1 MNQQQ
6 IALWFRVVTTV
17 LILFGLIFVFFGLRI
32 FSDSVALIPHNVLL
46 PWESALYGAIM
57 LGWGVTLLL
66 VGRVAFNRHDYQ
78 LKQALFAGLV
88 VWLAVE
94 AAASAWFGVW
104 FNVGVDIV
112 VLFLFGIPLL
122 SKGTPAESPE
132 SGRV

>member
-6 IALWFRVVTTV
+6 VTSWFRVVTIL
-17 LILFGLIFVFFGLRI
+17 LILFGLLYVFFGLRI
-32 FSDSVALIPHNVLL
+32 FSDNVKLIHHDVLL
-46 PWESALYGAIM
+46 PWESSLYGAIM

-66 VGRVAFNRHDYQ
+66 VGRVAFHRRDHE
-78 LKQALFAGLV
+78 LKRALFAGLV

-122 SKGTPAESPE
+122 SEKT
-132 SGRV
+132 